1 MRGPPLPAMTTDPS
15 SLLSLDPARRAELVA
30 RAREVAERA
39 YAPASGFAVGA
50 ALLGDDGR
58 IHVGCN
64 VENASYGLTI
74 CAERGAVCSAV
85 AAGSRR
91 FVAVAVWTRN
101 LPPSSPCGACRQV
114 LAEFTAPDCPVLLAG
129 GVEALE
135 VVETDLAA
143 LLPRPFTPRELDD
156 HRGDRR

>member
-1 MRGPPLPAMTTDPS
+1 MTTDPS
-15 SLLSLDPARRAELVA
+15 SPTALDPARRAELVA
-30 RAREVAERA
+30 RAREVAQRA

-64 VENASYGLTI
+64 VENVSYGLTI

-85 AAGSRR
+85 AAGTTR

-101 LPPSSPCGACRQV
+101 VPPSSPCGACRQV
-114 LAEFTAPDCPVLLAG
+114 LAEFTTPDCPVLLAG
-129 GVEALE
+129 GADAIEVE
-135 VVETDLAA
+135 ETDMAA
-143 LLPRPFTPRELDD
+143 LLPRPFTPRELDAR
-156 HRGDRR
+156 RGDRT